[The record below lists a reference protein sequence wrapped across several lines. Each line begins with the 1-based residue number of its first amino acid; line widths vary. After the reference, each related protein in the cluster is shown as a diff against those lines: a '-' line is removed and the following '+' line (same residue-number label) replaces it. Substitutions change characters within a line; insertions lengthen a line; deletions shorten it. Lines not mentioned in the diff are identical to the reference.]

1 MPKGVAQRA
10 EVVSAERLTP
20 HMVRVVFSG
29 PDGAPLA
36 ADPAGKTDAYVKV
49 LFPRPGTGVEEP
61 FDLDEVKER
70 LSREDWPV
78 MRTYTIRWFDAE
90 SGHAALDFV
99 VHGDE
104 GIAGPWADTVQPGQ
118 QVQFFGPGGGYA
130 PDPEADWHLLIG
142 DESVLPAIA
151 TACEAMPSSATVHA
165 FIEVADPAEEQE
177 LSLPENAHLTWIHRS
192 TADGAPGE
200 ALVAAVKALDFP
212 PGRVH
217 AFLHGEAMTVKP
229 LRSFLRFDKEIPRED
244 LSVSGYWRRGN
255 NDEQWRARK
264 KQWKAEV
271 EAEET
276 AHQPA

>member
-1 MPKGVAQRA
+1 VASAAGGASAPWRGGLCFPYLISSVQEVRVPKGVAQRA
-10 EVVSAERLTP
+10 EVVGAERLPP

-90 SGHAALDFV
+90 TGHAARAFV

-104 GIAGPWADTVQPGQ
+104 GIAGPWADKAQPGQ

-130 PDPEADWHLLIG
+130 PD
-142 DESVLPAIA
+142 
-151 TACEAMPSSATVHA
+151 
-165 FIEVADPAEEQE
+165 
-177 LSLPENAHLTWIHRS
+177 
-192 TADGAPGE
+192 
-200 ALVAAVKALDFP
+200 
-212 PGRVH
+212 
-217 AFLHGEAMTVKP
+217 
-229 LRSFLRFDKEIPRED
+229 
-244 LSVSGYWRRGN
+244 
-255 NDEQWRARK
+255 
-264 KQWKAEV
+264 
-271 EAEET
+271 
-276 AHQPA
+276 